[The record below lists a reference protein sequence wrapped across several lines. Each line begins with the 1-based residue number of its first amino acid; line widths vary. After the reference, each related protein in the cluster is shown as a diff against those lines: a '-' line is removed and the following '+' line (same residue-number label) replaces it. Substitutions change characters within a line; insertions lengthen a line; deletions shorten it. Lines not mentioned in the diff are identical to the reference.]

1 MHRPTRFA
9 ACAALPTVAATLTL
23 ATFLVLLGC
32 SHGPS
37 DSSADGDATTADSA
51 PTQTIRLDVG
61 LTDDEAALWH
71 HHDEGSGFL
80 PLSFFYAL
88 EDSTSG
94 RPLIEVLPNYGF
106 VADPDDEFGLPI
118 GLSAAPV
125 ITAPTQDL
133 QVGVSCSACHSGQ
146 YTYQGTALNIDGAPN
161 MLRFK
166 ALLDSL
172 ETSLEATLESPSKLY
187 RLVRTLMDKEQQ
199 LHASEA
205 FAMPT
210 DALTLLD
217 AASKAPAGSELGN
230 LHQHLVTTLHEA
242 YHSASQE
249 VQQQVLEQGGE
260 AMPTVDAASHDAGDG
275 AFDSVRTAFATFSKN
290 LEYIQ
295 RHLERLRTL
304 QKAFAVET
312 ESGPGRADSFG
323 AIWDLLI
330 QQDRL
335 MPLNAPVSIP
345 HLYQFASYTW
355 VHWDG
360 NSTDVVGRDLAQ
372 AIALGADYDPE
383 TQISSV
389 LPHNIIDLETTA
401 RKIQS
406 PAWPVEILGPID
418 PTQRDAGELLFGQ
431 HCARCHS
438 GETLVPVDEV
448 GTDPQRLT
456 NFAAATQDGKTYPEL
471 LIELGSTV
479 AEASFAAH
487 DVTPEQL
494 APVLR
499 SDNPTWRITNGYQT
513 RRLDGLWA
521 SAPYLHN
528 GSVPTLWDLLQ
539 PAAER
544 PKTFA
549 VGRELDPVK
558 LGINAAHQ
566 PGNDW
571 IFDTSQVGNSNAGH
585 EYGTELSAEEKWQ
598 LVEYLKSM

>member
-1 MHRPTRFA
+1 MHCPVRFA
-9 ACAALPTVAATLTL
+9 SRATLPAVAATLTV
-23 ATFLVLLGC
+23 TGLLLLTAC
-32 SHGPS
+32 SPPS
-37 DSSADGDATTADSA
+37 DGPADDVTTPADSA
-51 PTQTIRLDVG
+51 PTQTVRLDVG
-61 LTDDEAALWH
+61 LTDEEAALWH

-80 PLSFFYAL
+80 PLSFFHAL
-88 EDSTSG
+88 EDSTTG

-106 VADPDDEFGLPI
+106 VADPNDEFGLPI
-118 GLSAAPV
+118 GMSAAPV

-146 YTYQGTALNIDGAPN
+146 YTYQGTAMTIDGAPN

-172 ETSLEATLESPSKLY
+172 EASLEATLKSPSKLY
-187 RLVRTLMDKEQQ
+187 SMVRTLMSSEQQ

-205 FAMPT
+205 FAMPA
-210 DALTLLD
+210 DGLALLD
-217 AASKAPAGSELGN
+217 AASKASADSELGS
-230 LHQHLVTTLHEA
+230 LHQHLATTLHEA
-242 YHSASQE
+242 YHSTSQE
-249 VQQQVLEQGGE
+249 AQQQALDQGVEGL
-260 AMPTVDAASHDAGDG
+260 PTVDAASHDAGDG
-275 AFDSVRTAFATFSKN
+275 ALESVRSTLATFSKN

-323 AIWDLLI
+323 AIWDLLV
-330 QQDRL
+330 QHDRL
-335 MPLNAPVSIP
+335 MPLTAPVSIP
-345 HLYQFASYTW
+345 HLYDFASYTW

-360 NSTDVVGRDLAQ
+360 NSTDVIGRDFSQ

-389 LPHNIIDLETTA
+389 LPHNIIELEITA

-406 PAWPVEILGPID
+406 PAWPEDILGPLD
-418 PTQRDAGELLFGQ
+418 ASKTAAGEALFGE

-471 LIELGSTV
+471 LIELGNTV

-487 DVTPEQL
+487 DVTPEQV

-499 SDNPTWRITNGYQT
+499 SDNPTWRITNAYQT

-521 SAPYLHN
+521 SGPYLHN

-558 LGINAAHQ
+558 LGIDAAHQ

-585 EYGTELSAEEKWQ
+585 EYGTDLSAEEKWQ
-598 LVEYLKSM
+598 LVEYLKSL